1 MSSLSLRLSLNA
13 VSVAA
18 VLSFLGTEA
27 GVDAFAVYSNHA
39 PQTTIALHFINTTVS
54 PHVSHGGWESPSD
67 RRALSPAD
75 PHNLHNGT
83 INDGTV
89 LPCAIAN
96 QCH

>member
-1 MSSLSLRLSLNA
+1 MSSLSLRLSLSA

-39 PQTTIALHFINTTVS
+39 PHGGGGGATENSQSALIALHFINTTVS

-67 RRALSPAD
+67 RRALLPAD
-75 PHNLHNGT
+75 PHN
-83 INDGTV
+83 
-89 LPCAIAN
+89 
-96 QCH
+96 